1 MLPTGIARFAGS
13 AVRKTTTDGR
23 FNVLLLGAGNINFG
37 TTEGPWN
44 HSKRLEQLRVVGVV
58 DKNRA
63 RAEDRLTIK
72 RADANVPTEAYTHT
86 KVFESIEHASQ
97 SLNPSEVPH
106 LAVDGFQST
115 TRGST
120 QPGHDT
126 EMQLIR
132 SFPEVAHLIEKP
144 ISAGS
149 FEEAEKVKEALQG
162 RVVSVGY
169 MLRYL
174 RAVKEMK
181 TILDD
186 NNLKVMATM
195 ATYLMAY
202 GFAGEHSDGITK
214 GYWDKTLEMGPVV
227 GQGTHICD
235 LTRFLA
241 PAPLLDTI
249 SVQTVQHTDACG
261 HLSMVKRDE
270 NEFVQPGNRIP
281 RITNASWRYADG
293 GVGQF
298 LHGVVLHEGDYDVEL
313 VVLADGWKLRLVDPY
328 GVAPKLYVR
337 RPGASE
343 EGEFWPICV
352 CFCLCVQTIF
362 TDDDCY
368 LSEIS
373 ALVDVVDGKAP
384 QSAIL
389 STYADALESYKLTW
403 AIRSAGEKAY
413 EARGGP
419 KQ

>member
-1 MLPTGIARFAGS
+1 MLQTRIARFAGS
-13 AVRKTTTDGR
+13 AVRQTKTDGR

-44 HSKRLEQLRVVGVV
+44 HSKRLEQKLGDRLRVVGVV

-97 SLNPSEVPH
+97 SLDPSEVPH

-120 QPGHDT
+120 VPGHDT

-132 SFPEVAHLIEKP
+132 SFPDVAHLIEKP

-261 HLSMVKRDE
+261 HLSKLKRDE

-293 GVGQF
+293 VWDSSSTAWCF
-298 LHGVVLHEGDYDVEL
+298 TGDYDVEL

-337 RPGASE
+337 RP
-343 EGEFWPICV
+343 
-352 CFCLCVQTIF
+352 VQTIF

-384 QSAIL
+384 QSVIL

-403 AIRSAGEKAY
+403 AIRNAGEKAY